1 MHGAPPPSGLLPH
14 VDTTSP
20 PHQPLSV
27 LSPNP
32 PTHIHP
38 CLGGSPPP
46 PRAAVPL
53 SGWPKH
59 HAIFLCFPA
68 PPSSPSGAPS
78 PGRLAAACS
87 IAMGP
92 TLPDGVR
99 PWRSRRPAAALLLMA
114 TAAAAAAVTV
124 PAVASAA
131 AAATA
136 DGGGG
141 GSGGGGG
148 GPSAAAAAAAGGAPP
163 PPRAPPS
170 DMDDPTDAWAEWG
183 ETPESRRSGVRRRRE
198 RPIEAG
204 MNVDA
209 LLGMAGKTTKLFFT
223 TLRPGVAANDKDAL
237 ALGARYRNML
247 AAGGVTAT
255 FFADGKG
262 GLICQ
267 AGSFRD
273 AVNAKD
279 FLIRQPE
286 AKSGGE
292 EGAASAANAS
302 GGEGWGSAQA
312 TAAEAGLTV
321 ESSAA
326 GEPHVGGG
334 AAKEEL

>member
-1 MHGAPPPSGLLPH
+1 
-14 VDTTSP
+14 
-20 PHQPLSV
+20 
-27 LSPNP
+27 
-32 PTHIHP
+32 
-38 CLGGSPPP
+38 
-46 PRAAVPL
+46 
-53 SGWPKH
+53 
-59 HAIFLCFPA
+59 
-68 PPSSPSGAPS
+68 
-78 PGRLAAACS
+78 
-87 IAMGP
+87 
-92 TLPDGVR
+92 
-99 PWRSRRPAAALLLMA
+99 
-114 TAAAAAAVTV
+114 
-124 PAVASAA
+124 
-131 AAATA
+131 
-136 DGGGG
+136 
-141 GSGGGGG
+141 
-148 GPSAAAAAAAGGAPP
+148 
-163 PPRAPPS
+163 
-170 DMDDPTDAWAEWG
+170 
-183 ETPESRRSGVRRRRE
+183 
-198 RPIEAG
+198 

-286 AKSGGE
+286 VALVALDAAKFTPLPPEDDDDDDDDGATAAGGRGGGQPQAKSGGE